1 MWKTLRINMNSL
13 TTTEESFKDEYLGLG
28 GRGLVAQVMMDE
40 VDPTCDP
47 LGPDNKL
54 VLSTTAFAGMGLGCV
69 NRLSVGCK
77 SPLTGGIKE
86 ANVGGT
92 VATYMV
98 NNAIRLIIIEGQPKE
113 DGLWVVHIDAKGKA
127 TLEDARDYQGMNN
140 YKLVE
145 KLLEKYGNNI
155 AVASIGLAGERT
167 YKNSTVQVTEH
178 GTNYPS
184 RAAARGGTGAV
195 LGSKKVKAVVLEKAA
210 QRYSPEY
217 KDKESFIA
225 LRSEL
230 NRLMADNSEDH
241 PLRKVGTPDGVGEKQ
256 RVGALPVRNFSGQK
270 LDKIEQITSDKF
282 MEIISKRGK
291 NAQSCQA
298 GCLVRCSNQI
308 FDTESNHITGGL
320 EYETIALC
328 GANVAI
334 TDLDVIAQI
343 DHMCD
348 DLGIDTIETGA
359 TLGVC
364 MDGGKIPWGDTKA
377 AIGLIQEMMNG
388 TEFGTLMGSGTEAVG
403 KYLGVRRIPV
413 AKHQAMAGYDPRG
426 AVITGVTYA
435 SSAMGADHT
444 CAPSAGICAD
454 MSPEEIC
461 KMSKNLQTMF
471 AMTDSLFCLFA
482 FIFLNKNL
490 DKLAALYAAA
500 YGGPATPERLLGLGA
515 RTLELERSFNKGA
528 GWTEADDVI
537 PDFFYTE
544 KSEITGVTFNVPQKN
559 LSMTLATQ

>member
-1 MWKTLRINMNSL
+1 MWKTLRINMNTL
-13 TTTEESFKDEYLGLG
+13 TTSEEPFKDEYLGLG

-40 VDPTCDP
+40 VDPSCDP
-47 LGPDNKL
+47 LGSENK
-54 VLSTTAFAGMGLGCV
+54 VILSTTAFAGMGLGCV

-98 NNAIRLIIIEGQPKE
+98 NNAIRLIILEGQPKE
-113 DGLWVVHIDAKGKA
+113 DGLWVVHIDATGQA
-127 TLEDARDYQGMNN
+127 RLEEARDCQGMNN
-140 YKLVE
+140 YKLIE
-145 KLLEKYGNNI
+145 TLLEKYGNNI
-155 AVASIGLAGERT
+155 AVASIGIAGERC
-167 YKNSTVQVTEH
+167 YKNSTVQVTDF
-178 GTNYPS
+178 GTNFPS

-195 LGSKKVKAVVLEKAA
+195 LGSKKVKAIVLEKAEH
-210 QRYSPEY
+210 RFSPEY
-217 KDKESFIA
+217 MDKESFVA

-230 NRLMADNSEDH
+230 NRLMTDNSADH
-241 PLRKVGTPDGVGEKQ
+241 PLRKVGTPDGVRGKHHA
-256 RVGALPVRNFSGQK
+256 GALPVRNFSGQK
-270 LDKIEQITSDKF
+270 LDNIDQITSDKF
-282 MEIISKRGK
+282 MKIISKRGK

-298 GCLVRCSNQI
+298 GCLVHCSNQI
-308 FDTESNHITGGL
+308 FDTEGKHITGGI

-359 TLGVC
+359 TIGVC
-364 MDGGKIPWGDTKA
+364 MDGGKIAWGDSKA
-377 AIGLIQEMMNG
+377 AIGLIQEMMDG
-388 TEFGTLMGSGTEAVG
+388 TEFGILMGGGTEVVG

-413 AKHQAMAGYDPRG
+413 AKHQAMGGYDPRG
-426 AVITGVTYA
+426 SVITGVSYA

-444 CAPSAGICAD
+444 VAPSEGICAD

-461 KMSKNLQTMF
+461 KMSKTLQTMF
-471 AMTDSLFCLFA
+471 AMCDSLFCLFS

-490 DKLAALYAAA
+490 DKLAALYAAV
-500 YGGPATPERLLGLGA
+500 YGGSATPDRLLALGT
-515 RTLELERSFNKGA
+515 RTLELEKTFNKGA
-528 GWTEADDVI
+528 GWTEEDDVL

-544 KSEITGVTFNVPQKN
+544 KSEITGVPFNVPQKN
-559 LSMTLATQ
+559 LSMTLATE